1 MAGRKAGMIKRRLIE
16 ERDRLLAE
24 MEAIRNKIAGL
35 ELAITLIEE
44 DDQSPDNPQPTRR
57 RRATT
62 KGAVIDMLRETGAD
76 GLNSAIAVQ
85 MGERRGLDLDRAS
98 VSSLLS
104 RLKRD
109 GIVVHEG
116 DKYQLKEFAA
126 TAKPENP
133 FRVIHDNPAA

>member
-1 MAGRKAGMIKRRLIE
+1 MMKRRLVE
-16 ERDRLLAE
+16 QRDRLLAE
-24 MEAIRNKIAGL
+24 MEAIRNKIAGF
-35 ELAITLIEE
+35 ELAISMMEG
-44 DDQSPDNPQPTRR
+44 DDQSPEAPTRR
-57 RRATT
+57 GRSTT

-116 DKYQLKEFAA
+116 DRYKLKEFAA
-126 TAKPENP
+126 AEKPENP
-133 FRVIHDNPAA
+133 FRVIHDKPAA